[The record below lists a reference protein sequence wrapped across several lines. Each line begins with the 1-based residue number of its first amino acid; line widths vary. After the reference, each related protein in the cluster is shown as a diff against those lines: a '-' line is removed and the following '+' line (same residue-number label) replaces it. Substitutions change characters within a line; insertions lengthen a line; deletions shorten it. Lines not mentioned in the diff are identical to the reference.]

1 MSALDQL
8 ELIKLGDL
16 CKNRH
21 LVELDDHATVGDAFE
36 TMKKNG
42 VTSVAIINRAK
53 NQVEGIADIRMLM
66 FYLAW

>member
-16 CKNRH
+16 CQNRH
-21 LVELDDHATVGDAFE
+21 LVALDDHATVGDAFE
-36 TMKKNG
+36 AMKKNG
-42 VTSVAIINRAK
+42 VTSVAIINKAK

-66 FYLAW
+66 FFLAW